1 MEPRRRDANGESR
14 SAAANRPWPHAETR
28 GANHRSRGS
37 SRARGAEKYG
47 NRETVEGGKG
57 GGALTSAWGIHGR
70 IARPPERPR
79 GGGRVGVGG
88 GRSLSSPSFF
98 SLSSP
103 LRSRGLLSPVLPL
116 GRAEQGALAGWLAA
130 ARDHAGLTPGLGTRH
145 ADRRRDGAAFAV
157 DTPEFPRIPEL
168 SRYSFVERAA
178 AGVPLVS
185 MGRLLA
191 RVKLVWQESAVFS
204 R

>member
-1 MEPRRRDANGESR
+1 MEPRRRDSNGESR

-37 SRARGAEKYG
+37 SRARGDRGAEKYG
-47 NRETVEGGKG
+47 DRETVEGGKG
-57 GGALTSAWGIHGR
+57 GGVLTSAWGIHGR

-116 GRAEQGALAGWLAA
+116 GRAEQGALAGWLL
-130 ARDHAGLTPGLGTRH
+130 HATTR
-145 ADRRRDGAAFAV
+145 G
-157 DTPEFPRIPEL
+157 
-168 SRYSFVERAA
+168 
-178 AGVPLVS
+178 
-185 MGRLLA
+185 
-191 RVKLVWQESAVFS
+191 
-204 R
+204 